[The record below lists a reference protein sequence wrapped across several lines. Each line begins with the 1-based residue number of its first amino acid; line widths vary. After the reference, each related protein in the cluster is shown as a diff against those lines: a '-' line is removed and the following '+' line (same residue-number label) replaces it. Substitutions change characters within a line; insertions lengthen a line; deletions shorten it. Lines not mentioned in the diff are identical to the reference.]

1 MAASFASWIS
11 SLLAPLS
18 AAMVRASR
26 RPTITLSPRFPDP
39 ALSAETL
46 SASLAP
52 RRLQEQLCRD
62 SGPVPPR
69 DPVIQMIETPPPL
82 NSPQA
87 QRRGPIQPCTPHH
100 NPPNRSNSK
109 TPLPYQHLKPT
120 ATPDLQLLPCP
131 LDCNL
136 SFATIVLPPELPSWK
151 AVNTYENV
159 RTLQS
164 SNFEYA
170 TKEFPRF
177 LSRILG

>member
-1 MAASFASWIS
+1 MRVGSRLAASFASWIS

-69 DPVIQMIETPPPL
+69 DPVIQMIKTPPPL

-120 ATPDLQLLPCP
+120 ASPALQPLPCP
-131 LDCNL
+131 LDSLSVPLIPCPLDLQAQPCNYYPVPL
-136 SFATIVLPPELPSWK
+136 IPRPS
-151 AVNTYENV
+151 
-159 RTLQS
+159 
-164 SNFEYA
+164 
-170 TKEFPRF
+170 PRYSVF
-177 LSRILG
+177 DSLTCP